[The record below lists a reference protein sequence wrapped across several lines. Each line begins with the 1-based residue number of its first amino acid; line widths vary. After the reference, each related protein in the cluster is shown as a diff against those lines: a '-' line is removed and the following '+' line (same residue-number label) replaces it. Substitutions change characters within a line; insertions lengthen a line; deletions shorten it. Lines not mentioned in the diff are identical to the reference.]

1 MSKQKYTMMV
11 ELSAVMAQDVIFY
24 EIARKHLIKG
34 LAEKSVEK
42 YKEKLAEK
50 IPPTYYGK
58 TILSMMI
65 EDFKRRFKDENYY
78 PQMKMEYNS
87 KDINS
92 IIVSAEFEE
101 SEDEFFYKWS
111 NKYEEENVKNG

>member
-1 MSKQKYTMMV
+1 MTKIKHIMAV
-11 ELSAVMAQDVIFY
+11 EFSAVMAQDVNFY
-24 EIARKHLIKG
+24 EIARKYLIKG
-34 LAEKSVEK
+34 LAKEAVEK
-42 YKEKLAEK
+42 YKEKLDEK

-65 EDFKRRFKDENYY
+65 EDFRKRFKDENCY
-78 PQMKMEYNS
+78 PQMKMEHNS